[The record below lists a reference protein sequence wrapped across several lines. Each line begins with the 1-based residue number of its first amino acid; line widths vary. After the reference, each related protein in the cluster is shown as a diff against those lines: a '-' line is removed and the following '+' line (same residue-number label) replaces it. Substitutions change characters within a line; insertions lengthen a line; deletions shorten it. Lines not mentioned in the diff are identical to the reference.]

1 MIFCWGNS
9 NAKVGGL
16 IRRFEFTIPLF
27 LMSEFLAPPVWVNT
41 DQSLRKMLADL
52 SSQPRIAVDTESN
65 SLHAYRERVCLIQFS
80 TPKHDYVVDP
90 FAFSDLRPLA
100 PIFND
105 KKIEKIFHAS
115 EYDLICLKRDYDFE
129 FRNLFDTMQAA
140 RVLGYPAVG
149 LDTLLAEKFQ
159 MKIDKRYQK
168 ADWGARP
175 LTLAQIAYARQD
187 THYLFILRDLMETE
201 LREKD
206 RWELALEDFARACKV
221 DDAKEKLNGSSWKR
235 FGSRKGV
242 SLREL
247 TVLSALCHSRDHIA
261 EKLDRPP
268 FKVIDDNLLLE
279 IAKRMPE
286 KDVDLA
292 DIGLSAKQIHMWGGE
307 MLAAARRGAAAPL
320 VKLDQPKR
328 PSDAVLRRVEKLK
341 AWRKKVAQELKVES
355 DIVLPKLYLGLFA
368 ENPPKSLHEL
378 EAAMKDSPRRFQIYG
393 TQILGLFGG

>member
-1 MIFCWGNS
+1 MTE
-9 NAKVGGL
+9 L
-16 IRRFEFTIPLF
+16 
-27 LMSEFLAPPVWVNT
+27 LAPPVWVNT
-41 DQSLRKMLADL
+41 NQSFRNMLSDVSA
-52 SSQPRIAVDTESN
+52 QRRIAVDTESN

-100 PIFND
+100 PIFSD
-105 KKIEKIFHAS
+105 KKTEKIFHAS
-115 EYDLICLKRDYDFE
+115 EYDLICLKRDYGFE
-129 FRNLFDTMQAA
+129 FCNLFDTMQAA

-159 MKIDKRYQK
+159 MKIDKRHQK

-175 LTLAQIAYARQD
+175 LTSAQIDYARQD
-187 THYLFILRDLMETE
+187 THYLFLLRDLMETE

-221 DDAKEKLNGSSWKR
+221 EDAKEKLNGSSWKR

-247 TVLSALCHSRDHIA
+247 TVLSALCHSRDVIA

-286 KDVDLA
+286 QDVDLA
-292 DIGLSAKQIHMWGGE
+292 DIGLSTKQIRLWGGE
-307 MLAAARRGAAAPL
+307 MIAAAKRGAAAPL

-328 PSDAVLRRVEKLK
+328 PSDAVMRRVEKLK
-341 AWRKKVAQELKVES
+341 AWRKKVAQEMKVES

-378 EAAMKDSPRRFQIYG
+378 ETAMKDSPRRFQIYG

>member
-1 MIFCWGNS
+1 
-9 NAKVGGL
+9 
-16 IRRFEFTIPLF
+16 
-27 LMSEFLAPPVWVNT
+27 MSEFLAPPVWVNT
-41 DQSLRKMLADL
+41 DQLLRKMLADL

-90 FAFSDLRPLA
+90 LAISDLRSLA
-100 PIFND
+100 PIFKN
-105 KKIEKIFHAS
+105 KEIEKIFHAA
-115 EYDLICLKRDYDFE
+115 EYDLICLKRDYGFDL
-129 FRNLFDTMQAA
+129 RNIFDTMQAA

-149 LDTLLAEKFQ
+149 LDTLLAEKFGLK
-159 MKIDKRYQK
+159 MDKRHQK

-175 LTLAQIAYARQD
+175 LTTAQIDYARQD
-187 THYLFILRDLMETE
+187 THYLFALRDLMEME

-206 RWELALEDFARACKV
+206 RWELALEDFARACRV

-247 TVLSALCHSRDHIA
+247 TVLSALCQSRDRIA

-292 DIGLSAKQIHMWGGE
+292 DIGLSTKQIRLWGGE
-307 MLAAARRGAAAPL
+307 MIAAAGRGAASPL
-320 VKLDQPKR
+320 VKLEQPKR
-328 PSDAVLRRVEKLK
+328 PSDAVLRRIEKLK

-355 DIVLPKLYLGLFA
+355 DIILPKVYLGAFA
-368 ENPPKSLHEL
+368 ENPPQTLPEL
-378 EAAMKDSPRRFQIYG
+378 EAAMDDSPWRFKTYG
-393 TQILGLFGG
+393 SQILDLFGG

>member
-320 VKLDQPKR
+320 VKLEQPKR
-328 PSDAVLRRVEKLK
+328 PSDAVLRRIEKLK
-341 AWRKKVAQELKVES
+341 AWRKKVAQEIKVES

-368 ENPPKSLHEL
+368 EHPPKTLGEL
-378 EAAMKDSPRRFQIYG
+378 EEAMKESPRRFQLYG
-393 TQILGLFGG
+393 MQILGLFGG